1 MLWIPCFI
9 IYWFRGF
16 SLALQLRQF
25 LCHFILRNFVRQVQR
40 KRERARQSGKK
51 RKFITGKREADWPL
65 RRTSVLPFWQS
76 PSYTLPKKNS
86 LEGWSCSPRV
96 VLQVW
101 EDKCQWDNRMPF
113 GQLGQS
119 QGSLWF
125 ILCFKVDITSH
136 LIGKTPCGL
145 YHPCLLIWQEIFQF
159 SKEARFKRWPEM
171 KAFTASWAEEMHR
184 AWGLREGVVQK
195 KMLRDKGC
203 P

>member
-1 MLWIPCFI
+1 MNEGVQQQWGILYERQSGLQHRAQIFPERRVGVIYRYEVDTWDRCVGIKERKVHVSVSLIQLTLLQLMLWIPCFI

-113 GQLGQS
+113 G
-119 QGSLWF
+119 
-125 ILCFKVDITSH
+125 
-136 LIGKTPCGL
+136 
-145 YHPCLLIWQEIFQF
+145 
-159 SKEARFKRWPEM
+159 
-171 KAFTASWAEEMHR
+171 
-184 AWGLREGVVQK
+184 
-195 KMLRDKGC
+195 
-203 P
+203 

>member
-76 PSYTLPKKNS
+76 PSYTPPMKKS
-86 LEGWSCSPRV
+86 LKGWSHIQRSGIWWSCSF
-96 VLQVW
+96 
-101 EDKCQWDNRMPF
+101 EKISASEITGCH
-113 GQLGQS
+113 LGNLV
-119 QGSLWF
+119 SLKDHCDLF
-125 ILCFKVDITSH
+125 FVCEVGIMSH
-136 LIGKTPCGL
+136 LISETRVDSITTIDV
-145 YHPCLLIWQEIFQF
+145 CLFLFHL
-159 SKEARFKRWPEM
+159 SLGP
-171 KAFTASWAEEMHR
+171 S
-184 AWGLREGVVQK
+184 L
-195 KMLRDKGC
+195 
-203 P
+203 